1 MTTLTLPPIPTLIV
15 CILVLFVG
23 IYINQR
29 IKLLG
34 SSNIPPSVTG
44 GVLFSVLT
52 ATLYF
57 IGGVQLLFDMQIR
70 DFLLLVFFSTIGL
83 AAKLSS
89 LASGGRALARL
100 VAVAAVFLL
109 LQDIVGVVLATVLGV
124 HPGYGLMAGSISLAG
139 GHGTAIAW
147 GAEAEAAGLRDAGA
161 IGITFATFGLV
172 AGGIIGAPI
181 AKWLIE
187 KNQLSP
193 ALIDAKEQHDIEI
206 EVAEIDQKP
215 WGLSAIL
222 GVILLLA
229 LCVQLGELA
238 NQLLSKRNILLPGFL
253 TAMFAGIVLTN
264 AADHLKLP
272 VSHGVIAKFGEISLS
287 LFLGMSLMSLQLWS
301 LVNSFTPIILALL
314 LQTLVMTLFAIY
326 VVFKVMGRDYD
337 AAVISAGF
345 AGLGLG
351 ATPVAIANMDSTT
364 HRYGPSPKAFLIV
377 PLVGAFFIDILNA
390 VTIKLCLGLMGS
402 W

>member
-109 LQDIVGVVLATVLGV
+109 LQDIVGVVLAPGV
-124 HPGYGLMAGSISLAG
+124 RL
-139 GHGTAIAW
+139 
-147 GAEAEAAGLRDAGA
+147 
-161 IGITFATFGLV
+161 
-172 AGGIIGAPI
+172 
-181 AKWLIE
+181 
-187 KNQLSP
+187 N
-193 ALIDAKEQHDIEI
+193 
-206 EVAEIDQKP
+206 
-215 WGLSAIL
+215 
-222 GVILLLA
+222 
-229 LCVQLGELA
+229 
-238 NQLLSKRNILLPGFL
+238 
-253 TAMFAGIVLTN
+253 
-264 AADHLKLP
+264 
-272 VSHGVIAKFGEISLS
+272 
-287 LFLGMSLMSLQLWS
+287 
-301 LVNSFTPIILALL
+301 
-314 LQTLVMTLFAIY
+314 
-326 VVFKVMGRDYD
+326 GR
-337 AAVISAGF
+337 
-345 AGLGLG
+345 
-351 ATPVAIANMDSTT
+351 
-364 HRYGPSPKAFLIV
+364 
-377 PLVGAFFIDILNA
+377 
-390 VTIKLCLGLMGS
+390 
-402 W
+402 

>member
-1 MTTLTLPPIPTLIV
+1 MITLSLPPIPTLIL
-15 CILVLFVG
+15 CIFVLFVG
-23 IYINQR
+23 IYVNQR
-29 IKLLG
+29 LKLLG
-34 SSNIPPSVTG
+34 NSNIPPSVTG
-44 GVLFSVLT
+44 GILFSVLT
-52 ATLYF
+52 AALYF
-57 IGGVQLLFDMQIR
+57 IGGVQLLFDMQVR

-83 AAKLSS
+83 AAKLSILS
-89 LASGGRALARL
+89 SGGRALVKL
-100 VAVAAVFLL
+100 VAVAAVFLI
-109 LQDIVGVVLATVLGV
+109 LQDIIGVAIAVFYGV

-147 GAEAEAAGLRDAGA
+147 GAEAEAAGLYEAGT

-193 ALIDAKEQHDIEI
+193 NLIEATEPHDIETATVDV
-206 EVAEIDQKP
+206 EQDP
-215 WGLSAIL
+215 WDLSAIL
-222 GVILLLA
+222 TVIVLLA

-238 NQLLSKRNILLPGFL
+238 NQLLFKRNILLPGFL

-264 AADHLKLP
+264 AADRLKLP
-272 VSHGVIAKFGEISLS
+272 VSHSAIAKFGEVSLS
-287 LFLGMSLMSLQLWS
+287 LFLGISLMSLQLWS
-301 LVNSFTPIILALL
+301 LASNFTPIIIALL
-314 LQTLVMTLFAIY
+314 LQTLTMTLFAIY
-326 VVFKVMGRDYD
+326 IVFKVMGRDYD

-364 HRYGPSPKAFLIV
+364 GRYGPSPKAFLIV

-390 VTIKLCLGLMGS
+390 STIKLCLSLMGN